1 MGMKQDLKNPKE
13 GGLPAKEF
21 LKEYGISKSKAVKT
35 NPRIAKGMNKG
46 GLPKKNFAKPG
57 SYSKRK

>member
-1 MGMKQDLKNPKE
+1 MGMKQDLKAPRE
-13 GGLPAKEF
+13 GGLSAKEF
-21 LKEYGISKSKAVKT
+21 LQDYGISKSKAIKT
-35 NPRIAKGMNKG
+35 NPRIAMGMNKG

>member
-21 LKEYGISKSKAVKT
+21 LKEYGIPKSKDYYLFYVIT
-35 NPRIAKGMNKG
+35 NYGITSLSVN
-46 GLPKKNFAKPG
+46 
-57 SYSKRK
+57 STDV